1 MKRFPFSLRVIGGS
15 FLLAGAVCAQINVT
29 TAGQEVRIGSDGSVK
44 ARAGHGV
51 AAASSNEASVN
62 VGSIAEGANIEGV
75 TVINNRVSID
85 GKEVPAD
92 VTRYKS
98 PRTGKVY
105 LIKRQGGAVSVS
117 ESGGI
122 K

>member
-1 MKRFPFSLRVIGGS
+1 MKSVPFLLSVIGGS
-15 FLLAGAVCAQINVT
+15 FLFAGTVCAQINVT

-44 ARAGHGV
+44 ARAGRGAV
-51 AAASSNEASVN
+51 VGSNEASVN
-62 VGSIAEGANIEGV
+62 VGGIAEDANIEGV

-85 GKEVPAD
+85 GKEVPPD